1 MKKIFE
7 SYSLLIIF
15 TVASAI
21 VFFVSLYSRSLNNFF
36 IKTSEKNITQRMS
49 ESSKRLSAMITA
61 EELSMYREEK
71 DMNLQSYKDL
81 RLRLLSFSI
90 EADVLYAYYMRV
102 ENGMV
107 QYIADNDFDDST
119 RVGLDTPPME
129 AALLPGILPILD
141 GKSGVTEL
149 GMYAPDWD
157 GLISAYSPV
166 FDSSGNV
173 IAICGVDVNDE
184 IIVRTRQR
192 SKFLWT
198 MELISVVIV
207 FLSGMYGFF
216 KYRREAEAA
225 KSVSDEIGRQN
236 KLFETTNQVSSI
248 LLEPETDNF
257 YETIRKSMSIMAE
270 VIGVDRITVWE
281 NSGTGDVLSFSL
293 RCELEDGN
301 FNQRENGELAPAIQ
315 FDRYRPER
323 NHSWKNMLM
332 MGEYLNSIIRDM
344 PAAEQAEL
352 TIRNIK
358 SFLVV
363 PVFLH
368 DHFWGF
374 VGFDHCREEKL
385 FPSGEVFIL
394 RSASRMLANAVIRN
408 KMSENLVTAKNL
420 AEQSNRSK
428 SIFLSQMSHE
438 IRTPMNAILG
448 IAEIHLR
455 DETIQQVT
463 KEAFGRIYE
472 SGDLLLKIIN
482 DILDLS
488 KIEAG
493 KLELS
498 IVKYDIPSLINDTA
512 QLNLMR
518 YESKPIEF
526 CIEADENI
534 PVYLY
539 GDELRIKQ
547 VLNNILSNAF
557 KYTDEGKIEFAVSA
571 ETDNADNA
579 TLVFRISDTGQG
591 MTEDQIARL
600 FDEYSRFNLNTNRTI
615 VGAGLGMS
623 ITKRLVDLMNGSI
636 AVQSESGKGSVVTVR
651 VPQKLAGTEVF
662 GSEVV
667 KKLQDFNFTSTTLT
681 NKTQFIREHMPYG
694 SVLVV
699 DDVQSNIYVAKGMLL
714 PYGLKIDTASSGFEA
729 IKKVD
734 DGNVY
739 DIIFMDHMM
748 PKMDGIE
755 ATKIIR
761 SMGYTQPIVALT
773 ANALIGKAEMFLQNG
788 FDRFISKPIDSR
800 ELNIIL
806 NELIRN
812 KQPSPIQ
819 KNNTNDE
826 LTALVA
832 KDIENAIAVLE
843 ELLPE
848 LNSTKEN
855 LELYTTTVHGVK
867 SALFNIGETQLSN
880 AALKLEKESAN
891 WETSVITDETREL
904 INSLRSFLEKL

>member
-1 MKKIFE
+1 
-7 SYSLLIIF
+7 
-15 TVASAI
+15 
-21 VFFVSLYSRSLNNFF
+21 
-36 IKTSEKNITQRMS
+36 
-49 ESSKRLSAMITA
+49 
-61 EELSMYREEK
+61 
-71 DMNLQSYKDL
+71 
-81 RLRLLSFSI
+81 
-90 EADVLYAYYMRV
+90 
-102 ENGMV
+102 
-107 QYIADNDFDDST
+107 
-119 RVGLDTPPME
+119 
-129 AALLPGILPILD
+129 
-141 GKSGVTEL
+141 
-149 GMYAPDWD
+149 MYAPDWD

-192 SKFLWT
+192 SKFLRT

-207 FLSGMYGFF
+207 FLCGMYGFL

-225 KSVSDEIGRQN
+225 KSVSDKIGRQN

-257 YETIRKSMSIMAE
+257 NESIRKSMSIMAE

-293 RCELEDGN
+293 CYELEDGI
-301 FNQRENGELAPAIQ
+301 FNQSENGELAPVIH
-315 FDRYRPER
+315 FDRYHPER

-332 MGEYLNSIIRDM
+332 SGEYLNSIIRDM
-344 PAAEQAEL
+344 PAAEQEEL

-363 PVFLH
+363 PIFLH

-374 VGFDHCREEKL
+374 IGFDHCKEEKL
-385 FPSGEVFIL
+385 FPSSEVFIL
-394 RSASRMLANAVIRN
+394 RSASRMLANAIIRN
-408 KMSENLVTAKNL
+408 EMSANLVTAKNL

-455 DETIQQVT
+455 DETIKQVT
-463 KEAFGRIYE
+463 QEAFGRIYE

-518 YESKPIEF
+518 NESKPIEF

-571 ETDNADNA
+571 EPDNDDNV

-591 MTEDQIARL
+591 MTEDQITRL

-636 AVQSESGKGSVVTVR
+636 TVQSESGKGSVVTVR
-651 VPQKLAGTEVF
+651 VPQKLAGTDVF
-662 GSEVV
+662 GSEIV
-667 KKLQDFNFTSTTLT
+667 KKLKDFNFSSTTLT

-699 DDVQSNIYVAKGMLL
+699 DDVESNIYVAKGMLL
-714 PYGLKIDTASSGFEA
+714 PYGLKIDTASSGIEA
-729 IKKVD
+729 IKKVE

-748 PKMDGIE
+748 PEMDGIE
-755 ATKIIR
+755 ATKKIR
-761 SMGYTQPIVALT
+761 ETGYTHTIIALT

-800 ELNIIL
+800 ELNMIL
-806 NELIRN
+806 NDLIRN

-832 KDIENAIAVLE
+832 KDINNAIAVLE

-867 SALFNIGETQLSN
+867 SALSNIGETQLSN
-880 AALKLEKESAN
+880 AALRLEIESAN
-891 WETSVITDETREL
+891 WETSVITDETREF